1 VKFKA
6 INILLLVSS
15 FAAAVLY
22 ISILNGNTMNI
33 MLIHLL
39 QQPASSEGSIAVF
52 PAAAAAAQSQPSNNS
67 NMTSSLSTSSST
79 SSSSLPDVFQKVENS
94 VVQITST
101 KSNPNEV
108 IILNGVPQSG
118 RRNTAL
124 GSGFVYDNQGH
135 IVTNYHVIDGASR
148 ADVTFTDG
156 NTYSANVVGKDP
168 NSDVVILQITSNFS
182 EEKVVPL
189 PLANSSAVRP
199 GEQVIAIGNPF
210 GLSGTI
216 TTGIVSAKGR
226 LLPNPDTGFSI
237 PNMIQTD
244 TAINPGNSG
253 GPLLNTKGEAIGMNT
268 AIFSR
273 TGSYSGV
280 GFAIT
285 SNTIAKE
292 VPLLIKN
299 GSYAHPWL
307 GISGGKI
314 TPDSIRAMGL
324 PANYK
329 GVIVGSI
336 QPGSPAEKSG
346 LKGLTQ
352 DDNNNI
358 NNNGGGGGDAAPQTG
373 DIITA
378 VDGHPTRQIDDIIN
392 YIESQKNI
400 GDNIKLT
407 VNRNGQI
414 MDLTATLQARPNT
427 ISQTQQQQ
435 QQQQQPGLGPI
446 PELPQIPG
454 FPRLP
459 PLLPPL
465 LP

>member
-1 VKFKA
+1 MKFKA
-6 INILLLVSS
+6 IHILLLVSF
-15 FAAAVLY
+15 FATAVFSL
-22 ISILNGNTMNI
+22 SVLNDNTI
-33 MLIHLL
+33 YVQFIHLL
-39 QQPASSEGSIAVF
+39 QSSPSGGNAAI
-52 PAAAAAAQSQPSNNS
+52 AAAAAQSQPSNNP
-67 NMTSSLSTSSST
+67 TLPSSST
-79 SSSSLPDVFQKVENS
+79 STASSLPDVFQKVENS

-108 IILNGVPQSG
+108 IILNGVPQTG
-118 RRNTAL
+118 RSTAL

-156 NTYSANVVGKDP
+156 NTYSANIVGKDP
-168 NSDVVILQITSNFS
+168 NSDLSILQITSNFS
-182 EEKVVPL
+182 EEKGVVPL

-216 TTGIVSAKGR
+216 TTGIVSQKGR

-237 PNMIQTD
+237 SDAIQTD
-244 TAINPGNSG
+244 AAINPGNSG

-268 AIFSR
+268 AIFSS
-273 TGSYSGV
+273 TGVYSGV
-280 GFAIT
+280 GFAIP

-292 VPLLIKN
+292 ISLLIKN

-307 GISGGKI
+307 GISGGKV
-314 TPDSIRAMGL
+314 TPDLANAVGL

-329 GVIVGSI
+329 GVLVASV
-336 QPGSPAEKSG
+336 QPGSPAEKAG
-346 LKGLTQ
+346 LKGFSQ
-352 DDNNNI
+352 GDD
-358 NNNGGGGGDAAPQTG
+358 NGGGSTQTG

-378 VDGHPTRQIDDIIN
+378 ADGHPIRQIDDIIN
-392 YIESQKNI
+392 YIESQKNV

-407 VNRNGQI
+407 VNRDGQT
-414 MDLTATLQARPNT
+414 MDLTATLQARPQTNPT
-427 ISQTQQQQ
+427 SSSQDQNQS
-435 QQQQQPGLGPI
+435 PDLGPI

-454 FPRLP
+454 FPQLPRLP
-459 PLLPPL
+459 PLLP
-465 LP
+465 

>member
-1 VKFKA
+1 MKFKA
-6 INILLLVSS
+6 IHILLLVSF
-15 FAAAVLY
+15 FATAVFSL
-22 ISILNGNTMNI
+22 SVLNDNTI
-33 MLIHLL
+33 YVQFIHLL
-39 QQPASSEGSIAVF
+39 QSSPSGGNAAI
-52 PAAAAAAQSQPSNNS
+52 AAAAAQSQPSNNP
-67 NMTSSLSTSSST
+67 TLPSSST
-79 SSSSLPDVFQKVENS
+79 STASSLPDVFQKVENS

-108 IILNGVPQSG
+108 IILNGVPQTG
-118 RRNTAL
+118 RSTAL

-156 NTYSANVVGKDP
+156 NTYSANIVGKDP
-168 NSDVVILQITSNFS
+168 NSDLSILQITSNFS
-182 EEKVVPL
+182 EEKGVVPL

-216 TTGIVSAKGR
+216 TTGIVSQKGR

-237 PNMIQTD
+237 SDAIQTD
-244 TAINPGNSG
+244 AAINPGNSG

-268 AIFSR
+268 AIFSS
-273 TGSYSGV
+273 TGVYSGV
-280 GFAIT
+280 GFAIP

-292 VPLLIKN
+292 ISLLIKN

-307 GISGGKI
+307 GISGGKV
-314 TPDSIRAMGL
+314 TPDLANAVGL

-329 GVIVGSI
+329 GVLVASV
-336 QPGSPAEKSG
+336 QPGSPAEKAG
-346 LKGLTQ
+346 LKGFSQ
-352 DDNNNI
+352 GDD
-358 NNNGGGGGDAAPQTG
+358 NGGGSTQTG

-378 VDGHPTRQIDDIIN
+378 ADGHPIRQIDDIIN
-392 YIESQKNI
+392 YIESQKNV

-407 VNRNGQI
+407 VNRDGQT
-414 MDLTATLQARPNT
+414 MDLTATLQDRPQTNPT
-427 ISQTQQQQ
+427 SSSQDQNQS
-435 QQQQQPGLGPI
+435 PDLGPI

-454 FPRLP
+454 FPQLPRLP
-459 PLLPPL
+459 PLLP
-465 LP
+465 

>member
-1 VKFKA
+1 
-6 INILLLVSS
+6 
-15 FAAAVLY
+15 
-22 ISILNGNTMNI
+22 
-33 MLIHLL
+33 
-39 QQPASSEGSIAVF
+39 
-52 PAAAAAAQSQPSNNS
+52 
-67 NMTSSLSTSSST
+67 
-79 SSSSLPDVFQKVENS
+79 VENS

-101 KSNPNEV
+101 KSNPNEL
-108 IILNGVPQSG
+108 IILNGVPQTG
-118 RRNTAL
+118 RSTAL

-135 IVTNYHVIDGASR
+135 IVTNYHVVSGVNK

-168 NSDVVILQITSNFS
+168 NSDLGVLQITGDYS
-182 EEKVVPL
+182 EEKAAVVPL

-216 TTGIVSAKGR
+216 TTGIVSQKGR

-237 PNMIQTD
+237 PDMIQTD
-244 TAINPGNSG
+244 AAINPGNSG
-253 GPLLNTKGEAIGMNT
+253 GPLLNTKGEVIGMNT

-280 GFAIT
+280 GFAIP

-299 GSYAHPWL
+299 GSYSHPWL

-314 TPDSIRAMGL
+314 TPDLIRAMGL
-324 PANYK
+324 PTNYK
-329 GVIVGSI
+329 GVLVGSV
-336 QPGSPAEKSG
+336 QPGSPAEKAG

-352 DDNNNI
+352 DNDD
-358 NNNGGGGGDAAPQTG
+358 NGGGSIPQAH

-378 VDGHPTRQIDDIIN
+378 IDGHPVRQIDDIIN
-392 YIESQKNI
+392 YIESQKSV

-414 MDLTATLQARPNT
+414 LDLTVTLQARPNT

-435 QQQQQPGLGPI
+435 QQQQPPGLGPI

>member
-6 INILLLVSS
+6 IHILLLVSS
-15 FAAAVLY
+15 FVAAVL
-22 ISILNGNTMNI
+22 SLSVLNGNTLYI

-39 QQPASSEGSIAVF
+39 QQPASSEGSIAVL
-52 PAAAAAAQSQPSNNS
+52 AAAAAAQSQPSNNS
-67 NMTSSLSTSSST
+67 NITSSLSTSSST

-108 IILNGVPQSG
+108 IILNGVPQAG

-280 GFAIT
+280 GFAIP

-352 DDNNNI
+352 DDNNN
-358 NNNGGGGGDAAPQTG
+358 NGGDAAPQTG

-378 VDGHPTRQIDDIIN
+378 VDGHSTRQIDDIIN

-414 MDLTATLQARPNT
+414 MDLTATLQSRPNT
-427 ISQTQQQQ
+427 ISQTQ

>member
-1 VKFKA
+1 MAAMKLNA
-6 INILLLVSS
+6 IYTLSVSS
-15 FAAAVLY
+15 FIILVS
-22 ISILNGNTMNI
+22 ISILISNTLYMQFV
-33 MLIHLL
+33 H
-39 QQPASSEGSIAVF
+39 SSLSSNVAT
-52 PAAAAAAQSQPSNNS
+52 AQSQSTLAHQSVSLPSLP
-67 NMTSSLSTSSST
+67 SSV
-79 SSSSLPDVFQKVENS
+79 SSLPDVFQKVENS

-101 KSNPNEV
+101 KSNPNQV
-108 IILNGVPQSG
+108 IILNGVPSTG
-118 RRNTAL
+118 RSTAL

-135 IVTNYHVIDGASR
+135 IVTNYHVVTGVTK

-168 NSDVVILQITSNFS
+168 YSDLGVLQITDDFS

-189 PLANSSAVRP
+189 PLANSSVVRP

-216 TTGIVSAKGR
+216 TTGIVSQKGR
-226 LLPNPDTGFSI
+226 LLPNPDTRFSV

-244 TAINPGNSG
+244 AAINPGNSG
-253 GPLLNTKGEAIGMNT
+253 GPLLNTKGEVIGMNT
-268 AIFSR
+268 AIFSS

-280 GFAIT
+280 GFAIP

-307 GISGGKI
+307 GISGGKT
-314 TPDSIRAMGL
+314 TPDLTRAMGL
-324 PANYK
+324 PTNYK
-329 GVIVGSI
+329 GVIVGSV
-336 QPGSPAEKSG
+336 QAGGPADMAG
-346 LKGLTQ
+346 LKGLTRD
-352 DDNNNI
+352 DDNNN
-358 NNNGGGGGDAAPQTG
+358 GGNAVQQTG

-378 VDGHPTRQIDDIIN
+378 VDGHPVKQIDDIIN
-392 YIESQKNI
+392 YIESQKNV

-414 MDLTATLQARPNT
+414 MDLTATLQARPQT
-427 ISQTQQQQ
+427 ISSSSQNQDQLQP
-435 QQQQQPGLGPI
+435 PGLGPI

-454 FPRLP
+454 FSLPELP
-459 PLLPPL
+459 PFLP
-465 LP
+465 

>member
-1 VKFKA
+1 MKFKA
-6 INILLLVSS
+6 VYALLISSFILMLSVYILTSNTLYVQLVHLLLPSS
-15 FAAAVLY
+15 
-22 ISILNGNTMNI
+22 I
-33 MLIHLL
+33 
-39 QQPASSEGSIAVF
+39 
-52 PAAAAAAQSQPSNNS
+52 AAQSQPTLPSQS
-67 NMTSSLSTSSST
+67 TSSLSSSS
-79 SSSSLPDVFQKVENS
+79 SSSVSSLPDVFQKVENS

-108 IILNGVPQSG
+108 IILNGVPQTG
-118 RRNTAL
+118 RSTAL

-135 IVTNYHVIDGASR
+135 IVTNYHVVSGVKK

-168 NSDVVILQITSNFS
+168 NSDLGVLQITGDFS
-182 EEKVVPL
+182 EEKVVSL

-216 TTGIVSAKGR
+216 TTGIISQKGR

-237 PNMIQTD
+237 SNAIQTD
-244 TAINPGNSG
+244 AAINPGNSG
-253 GPLLNTKGEAIGMNT
+253 GPLLNTKGEVIGMNT
-268 AIFSR
+268 AIFSS
-273 TGSYSGV
+273 TGIYSGV
-280 GFAIT
+280 GFAVP

-314 TPDSIRAMGL
+314 TPDSIKAMGL

-352 DDNNNI
+352 DDNNN
-358 NNNGGGGGDAAPQTG
+358 NGSGGSAQQTG

-378 VDGHPTRQIDDIIN
+378 VDGHPVSQIDNLIN
-392 YIESQKNI
+392 YVESQKNV

-407 VNRNGQI
+407 VNRNGQT

-427 ISQTQQQQ
+427 ISQTQQDQQ
-435 QQQQQPGLGPI
+435 QEQSPGLGSI
-446 PELPQIPG
+446 PELPRIPG
-454 FPRLP
+454 FPHLP
-459 PLLPPL
+459 PLLP
-465 LP
+465 